1 MSAITAG
8 AYAEWIATLTGSD
21 LAAALA
27 AGLDAQPSDEHS
39 KYSRSGSEVR
49 EYDGLPVFLK
59 NGSVHPLQHEATRDH
74 TIEEVEDYDIA
85 KDTIVPE
92 LAAALRRVFAFIIG
106 GMGPQEIF
114 KHSRTIAQRTFIVC
128 RAEDIHRLPRN
139 PTRRLREAESGR
151 CRRCGG
157 ILSRQPLE
165 SRRAISRCNR
175 QRAFAF
181 RRPRA
186 GTKNHVGVGAK
197 SVEAAARRKRSEVGT
212 DSPLRRGDKR

>member
-8 AYAEWIATLTGSD
+8 VYAEWIATLTGSD

-27 AGLDAQPSDEHS
+27 AGLDQPPSDEHS

-74 TIEEVEDYDIA
+74 TIEEVEDYDTA
-85 KDTIVPE
+85 KDTIVPD

-128 RAEDIHRLPRN
+128 RAIQLGDCEKPSLADVADAVGFSRASLSKVGVQFRDAIGNEHLHFGG
-139 PTRRLREAESGR
+139 REQARKIMSESA
-151 CRRCGG
+151 
-157 ILSRQPLE
+157 
-165 SRRAISRCNR
+165 RRAW
-175 QRAFAF
+175 
-181 RRPRA
+181 RR
-186 GTKNHVGVGAK
+186 
-197 SVEAAARRKRSEVGT
+197 RREE
-212 DSPLRRGDKR
+212 